1 MLQAEDLLNVL
12 DLDVGADLRRVGL
25 ADVEQLSPADARH
38 TARGSEHHSKATM
51 VCRPCTHTHTLTES
65 PHMLQS
71 TPEWEDPVVVS
82 PNDAEPADSQRL
94 GTIALGEDERAQVAV
109 AGAGLVG
116 VIELGNACD
125 LWKGGGA
132 EGIVWRGVEMGG
144 GREDCVEGCGNGP
157 GLHGRG

>member
-1 MLQAEDLLNVL
+1 M
-12 DLDVGADLRRVGL
+12 
-25 ADVEQLSPADARH
+25 
-38 TARGSEHHSKATM
+38 
-51 VCRPCTHTHTLTES
+51 
-65 PHMLQS
+65 
-71 TPEWEDPVVVS
+71 
-82 PNDAEPADSQRL
+82 
-94 GTIALGEDERAQVAV
+94 AV